1 MIPLFPAIKKWY
13 YCALVIAI
21 MKSKIDLH
29 VHSKYSED
37 TDSDPEASIL
47 RAIELGLQGIVFTE
61 HYYYGVSEPV
71 EKLGEKYAKQL
82 LVLRGVEFSTAE
94 GHCLVFGVDTDNL
107 AMKHAPIEDVIRL
120 VNEAGG
126 VVVPSHPFRPG
137 TGIGALVLDIPGIA
151 ALEGCNGVNLPDMNT
166 QAIEAARVR
175 DLPYTGGSDA
185 HEPREVGACYT
196 EFDQKVTKDNFIEL
210 LKAGKFRGADMRRT
224 LRLELNP
231 YLSR

>member
-1 MIPLFPAIKKWY
+1 
-13 YCALVIAI
+13 
-21 MKSKIDLH
+21 MKFKIDLH

-37 TDSDPEASIL
+37 TDSEPEASIQ
-47 RAIELGLQGIVFTE
+47 RAIERGIQGIVFTE

-71 EKLGEKYAKQL
+71 EKLREKYARQL

-107 AMKHAPIEDVIRL
+107 AMKHAPIEDVIRI

-137 TGIGALVLDIPGIA
+137 TGIGELVLDLPGIA

-166 QAIEAARVR
+166 QAIEAALKRNIS
-175 DLPYTGGSDA
+175 YTGGSDA
-185 HEPREVGACYT
+185 HEPLEVGVCFT
-196 EFDQKVTKDNFIEL
+196 EFDQSVTQENFVEL
-210 LKAGKFRGADMRRT
+210 LKAGKFRGMDTRRT
-224 LRLELNP
+224 LRMELNSS
-231 YLSR
+231 LSR